1 MNGQMVV
8 NEILNTAPIQN
19 LEALRTLVDG
29 QRHRIVTLLVDEA
42 LTATE
47 LAERLG
53 IARTRLYYHLSLL
66 EQHALI
72 RVAETRV
79 VSGIVERRYRAV
91 ARTFRV
97 DRALLASEATEAE
110 VSHVQASILDAV
122 ASDLRNRTVVGE
134 RSLDSDLLV
143 SRTFL
148 RLNDERRSEL
158 RSRLMALVEEYR
170 DADDVGT
177 EMELAFAFFAS
188 EAKAQ

>member
-1 MNGQMVV
+1 
-8 NEILNTAPIQN
+8 
-19 LEALRTLVDG
+19 
-29 QRHRIVTLLVDEA
+29 VDEA

>member
-1 MNGQMVV
+1 MNGHMAM
-8 NEILNTAPIQN
+8 NEILDTAPVRN

-79 VSGIVERRYRAV
+79 VFGIVERRYRAV

-122 ASDLRNRTVVGE
+122 ASDLRNRTVGE

-177 EMELAFAFFAS
+177 EMELACAFFAS